1 MGIVSTATAEE
12 KARSGSKQ
20 SAYSWYVLGVLGCVS
35 LANYYDRNLI
45 SILVE
50 PVKRDLRL
58 SDAQI
63 GLLSGFAF
71 ALAYSVFGIPV
82 ARLADRYGRTRI
94 LGWAL
99 AAWSA
104 MTVLTGR
111 TTNFLTMLLARAGV
125 AMGEA
130 GGLPATHALV
140 ADYFA
145 PERRGTALSVIGVC
159 GGLGASLALAG
170 GGFINDWRGW
180 RTAFFLGGIAGLVL
194 AIVLWSTVSEPVQ
207 APVNASHEANRKAS
221 LTSTV
226 RTLWG
231 RRSYLHLCA
240 GLGICAVGAYGQ
252 FAWTPAFLM
261 RSYHLS
267 TAQVGGYYSAAVGPA
282 TLVSIFLGGA
292 LNDWLLKRRKS
303 APLWILAV
311 TFALTVP
318 ASLVFLLIH
327 QLPLALSMAVVTT
340 VLGGLWVAPSYA
352 LVQSLSGPAL
362 RATAAAIFM
371 MVVNIIG
378 LGLGP
383 YLTGLLSDALAVR
396 FGDQALALSLC
407 VVTTISGLGVI
418 HFVIAMRTVETDMAA
433 AEGTHP
439 PL

>member
-1 MGIVSTATAEE
+1 MS
-12 KARSGSKQ
+12 ARQLDKKRPDPAASA

-50 PVKRDLRL
+50 PIKRDLQL

-94 LGWAL
+94 LSLAL
-99 AAWSA
+99 AVWSA

-111 TTNFLTMLLARAGV
+111 TAGFLTMLLARAGV

-140 ADYFA
+140 ADYFG

-159 GGLGASLALAG
+159 GALGASLAIAG
-170 GGFINDWRGW
+170 GGLINDWRGW
-180 RTAFFLGGIAGLVL
+180 RTAFLLGGIVGLAL
-194 AIVLWSTVSEPVQ
+194 AIVLWSTVSEPVA
-207 APVNASHEANRKAS
+207 APVNATQEDNRRAS

-231 RRSYLHLCA
+231 RRSYLHLCV
-240 GLGICAVGAYGQ
+240 GLAICAVGAYGQ
-252 FAWTPAFLM
+252 FAWTPTFLM

-282 TLVSIFLGGA
+282 TLVSIFLGGV

-311 TFALTVP
+311 TFGVTVP
-318 ASLVFLLIH
+318 ASLLFLLVH
-327 QLPLALSMAVVTT
+327 HLPLALSMVVVTT
-340 VLGGLWVAPSYA
+340 VLGSLWIGPAYA

-371 MVVNIIG
+371 MVVNIVG

-383 YLTGLLSDALAVR
+383 YLTGLLSDALAAR
-396 FGDQALALSLC
+396 FGDQSLALSLS
-407 VVTTISGLGVI
+407 VVTTMSALGVI
-418 HFVIAMRTVETDMAA
+418 HFVMAMRTVEADMAEG
-433 AEGTHP
+433 EGTSLP
-439 PL
+439 Q

>member
-1 MGIVSTATAEE
+1 MPPLPT
-12 KARSGSKQ
+12 KQ

-50 PVKRDLRL
+50 PIKRDLRL

-94 LGWAL
+94 LGLAL

-111 TTNFLTMLLARAGV
+111 TADFLTMLLARAGV

-140 ADYFA
+140 ADYFG
-145 PERRGTALSVIGVC
+145 PKRRGTALSVIGVC

-170 GGFINDWRGW
+170 GGLINDWRGW

-207 APVNASHEANRKAS
+207 ASVNARHEANRKAR

-231 RRSYLHLCA
+231 RRSYLHLCV
-240 GLGICAVGAYGQ
+240 GLAICAVGAYGQ

-267 TAQVGGYYSAAVGPA
+267 TAQVGGYYSAALGPA
-282 TLVSIFLGGA
+282 TLVSILFGGA

-311 TFALTVP
+311 TFGVTVP
-318 ASLVFLLIH
+318 ASLVFLLVH
-327 QLPLALSMAVVTT
+327 QLSLALSMAVVTT
-340 VLGGLWVAPSYA
+340 LLGGLWVGPSYA

-371 MVVNIIG
+371 MVVNIVG

-383 YLTGLLSDALAVR
+383 YLTGLLSDALSVR
-396 FGDQALALSLC
+396 FGDQALGLSLS

-418 HFVIAMRTVETDMAA
+418 HFVMAMRTVEADMAE
-433 AEGTHP
+433 AEGARRD
-439 PL
+439 